1 MKPLITWDHPLARPV
16 VVAAIVAGVLH
27 YALWTQGLL

>member
-1 MKPLITWDHPLARPV
+1 MKPLITWDHPLARPL

-27 YALWTQGLL
+27 IALWLQGAL